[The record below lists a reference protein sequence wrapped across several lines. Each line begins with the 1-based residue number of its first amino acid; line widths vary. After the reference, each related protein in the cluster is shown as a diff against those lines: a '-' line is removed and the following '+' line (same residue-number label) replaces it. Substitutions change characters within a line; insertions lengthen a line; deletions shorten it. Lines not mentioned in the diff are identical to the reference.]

1 MGSCRGQAR
10 AVGVGAEG
18 MGAGQDAA
26 GVALAAAEARML
38 ASAGPGGAP
47 VQSRQLACG
56 LPGEP
61 GAVRINYVMVG
72 GDEGIAG
79 AKPACVLVHG
89 FGCGVG
95 TWAAN
100 YAALS
105 RDFVVY
111 GIDLAGFG
119 RSTRPAFDP
128 GSAGLEAAE
137 DYFVR
142 PIELWRQAMCCGG
155 HRQLECPVWVGHSLG
170 GYVMSCYALRFPS
183 RVERLVLVDPW
194 GIQAATD
201 QDEAKVPRVLRSLVS
216 ALPSP
221 LSPVRWLD
229 RAGLGRTALRR
240 AKYKQYQRWQR
251 ACQDAQRLAAARQ
264 RTDAGDEAHG
274 GSEDAAWHDIAN
286 SAVGNV
292 GDPLPARSSTAGGD
306 LVPCSSA
313 SDTGATSQPSHWRWC
328 MELVKSLAFG
338 APAHRHDAAGEDAGA
353 SEQGDYVSEYLYCL
367 AAVPA
372 FGGDHAFKTLCR
384 NGFFHYAARPK
395 ETLLAAAFGP
405 GGALSHATLDLIYG
419 QDTWVDIEV
428 GKRLAAGL
436 GRARC
441 SLLVLPHAGHH
452 VYLDQARVFNAQLVA
467 LLTER
472 QRAPAATPPLESA
485 VVEAGGER
493 DVGGSAT
500 KKNVVIKKTRR
511 ALPLHIARSP
521 PDGEAKAVQAGR

>member
-1 MGSCRGQAR
+1 
-10 AVGVGAEG
+10 VGEGAEG
-18 MGAGQDAA
+18 RGQEEA

-56 LPGEP
+56 LPGAP
-61 GAVRINYVMVG
+61 GAVRINYVVVG
-72 GDEGIAG
+72 GEDGIAG

-111 GIDLAGFG
+111 GIDLTGFG
-119 RSTRPAFDP
+119 RSSRPAFCAR
-128 GSAGLEAAE
+128 SAGPEAAE

-170 GYVMSCYALRFPS
+170 GYVLSCYALRFPS

-201 QDEAKVPRVLRSLVS
+201 QDEAKVPWVLRSLVS

-240 AKYKQYQRWQR
+240 ARYAQYQRWQR
-251 ACQDAQRLAAARQ
+251 ACQDAERLAAARQ
-264 RTDAGDEAHG
+264 RTDADDEAHF
-274 GSEDAAWHDIAN
+274 GSEEAARHGGIAN
-286 SAVGNV
+286 SAVGHV
-292 GDPLPARSSTAGGD
+292 GDALPARSSTAGGE

-338 APAHRHDAAGEDAGA
+338 APAHRHDATCQCGASKDAGA
-353 SEQGDYVSEYLYCL
+353 AEKGDYVSEYMYCL

-384 NGFFHYAARPK
+384 NGFFHYAAHPK

-467 LLTER
+467 LLSER
-472 QRAPAATPPLESA
+472 RKCALAATPPLEPA

-493 DVGGSAT
+493 DVGGGAT
-500 KKNVVIKKTRR
+500 KKNIVIKKTRR
-511 ALPLHIARSP
+511 ALPLHIARSS
-521 PDGEAKAVQAGR
+521 PDGEVKAVQAGR